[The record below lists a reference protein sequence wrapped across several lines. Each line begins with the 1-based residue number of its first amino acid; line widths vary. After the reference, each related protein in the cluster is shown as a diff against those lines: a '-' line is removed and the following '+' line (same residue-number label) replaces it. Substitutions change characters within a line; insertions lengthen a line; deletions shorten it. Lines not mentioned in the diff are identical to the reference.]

1 MRRMLALTLIA
12 LAGLGCSTAI
22 QHGLDETA
30 ANEVL
35 TSLERAGIAAS
46 KRRDEGGAFSVRV
59 AAGDAVSALE
69 LLRSLGLPR
78 EPRAGFGEVYKSP
91 SLLPTPTEER
101 ARYVEALGGELAR
114 SLEAIDG
121 VALARVHLVLPEP
134 DPSVLDA
141 SARVPA
147 RAGVLLKLRPAAGAP
162 VSEADVRKLVAGSVV
177 GLAPEAVSVVMTRAV
192 APASHEPA
200 TVPLGPFRVAA
211 QDRAALVTVAAVLLA
226 ALAILAALV
235 LVLARRLAAAQR
247 R

>member
-78 EPRAGFGEVYKSP
+78 EPRARAW
-91 SLLPTPTEER
+91 R
-101 ARYVEALGGELAR
+101 ARLPAPRRGGSPVAPATGTTVIRGFLASYR
-114 SLEAIDG
+114 STA
-121 VALARVHLVLPEP
+121 VA
-134 DPSVLDA
+134 ST
-141 SARVPA
+141 
-147 RAGVLLKLRPAAGAP
+147 
-162 VSEADVRKLVAGSVV
+162 
-177 GLAPEAVSVVMTRAV
+177 GLAPASPTPLSTRPPR
-192 APASHEPA
+192 PAS
-200 TVPLGPFRVAA
+200 GVA
-211 QDRAALVTVAAVLLA
+211 DTTG
-226 ALAILAALV
+226 
-235 LVLARRLAAAQR
+235 
-247 R
+247 